1 MPTLLTSGL
10 FIDHLRFAVQS
21 YRVWRRGAYEMA
33 LELKGLKAK
42 SLKAR
47 ASLDALNTAYDKF
60 NADAVAHGADVAAL
74 TKDLEGMQE
83 DLQFATATLG
93 NSVNGSA
100 ASEVAAEPLTLS
112 PAIQQPSPPQT
123 APAPT
128 AESPVTI
135 PVNISPETHTRDSN
149 GAVILK

>member
-1 MPTLLTSGL
+1 
-10 FIDHLRFAVQS
+10 
-21 YRVWRRGAYEMA
+21 MA

-83 DLQFATATLG
+83 DLQFATAALG

-100 ASEVAAEPLTLS
+100 ASEVATELPTLS
-112 PAIQQPSPPQT
+112 AAIQQPNPAQT

-128 AESPVTI
+128 AESPPTV
-135 PVNISPETHTRDSN
+135 PPAVNISPETHTRDSN
-149 GAVILK
+149 GSVILK